1 MLVRNFLYTNQK
13 LLHGICLALIIV
25 IALVIRIDFV
35 RSVVH
40 EMSHDAINYT
50 AMAKQLLNEG
60 IYGYNST
67 EPNAFVTPGYPLFVT
82 MNYVIGDVIDRN
94 PLTLIRYAQIVL
106 SICTLIMIYMLTR
119 KLSGSVIAALVAA
132 SVTAIYPP
140 FVWANGAILTEVLG
154 TFFLMGYLLWQLYAF
169 DKLSRIHALIAGIWL
184 GLAVLVR
191 PEFLPVVIVLY
202 ALRWW
207 QVKDRSLWKMLLL
220 SLLGIML
227 MLMPWWVRNIVTLN
241 EFIPLSTQTN
251 PIMAGT
257 FPHKNYEDNLVDRKG
272 KTDWEV
278 TKERLKVGF
287 TEHTGL
293 FTWWFTIGK
302 LEYTYGSMYYGGGHS
317 PHYPVINSG
326 VILHQALIALGFMS
340 IIFLTLSRFRQPHTL
355 IASVIIVMSVIR
367 LGFVPEYRYNFP
379 MMPLLIVMICI
390 AFSHVV
396 QLLQNRKQDKYD
408 EKEGQVAV

>member
-1 MLVRNFLYTNQK
+1 MLVQNFYNNNRK
-13 LLHGICLALIIV
+13 LLHGLCLALIIV

-35 RSVVH
+35 RSVTH
-40 EMSHDAINYT
+40 EMPHDAINYV
-50 AMAKQLLNEG
+50 AMSEQLLNDG

-67 EPNAFVTPGYPLFVT
+67 EPNAYVTPGYPLFVT
-82 MNYVIGDVIDRN
+82 INHVIADVMDRN
-94 PLTLIRYAQIVL
+94 PLTLTRYAQIVL
-106 SICTLIMIYMLTR
+106 SICTLIMIYILTR
-119 KLSGSVIAALVAA
+119 KLSGSGIASLAAA

-169 DKLSRIHALIAGIWL
+169 DKLSRIQALIAGIWL

-207 QVKDRSLWKMLLL
+207 QVKDRNLWKMFLF
-220 SLLGIML
+220 SLLGIMI
-227 MLMPWWVRNIVTLN
+227 MLMPWWVRNMVTLH

-257 FPHKNYEDNLVDRKG
+257 FPHKNYEDNLVDRTG

-278 TKERLKVGF
+278 TKERLQVGF
-287 TEHTGL
+287 TEHTQL
-293 FTWWFTIGK
+293 FVWWFTIGK
-302 LEYTYGSMYYGGGHS
+302 LEQTYASMYYGGGHS

-326 VILHQALIALGFMS
+326 VILHQALIALGFAS
-340 IIFLTLSRFRQPHTL
+340 IIFLTLTRFKQPQTL
-355 IASVIIVMSVIR
+355 IAAVIIVMSLIR
-367 LGFVPEYRYNFP
+367 LAFVPEFRYNFP
-379 MMPLLIVMICI
+379 MMPLMIILICI
-390 AFSHVV
+390 AFSRVMR
-396 QLLQNRKQDKYD
+396 LLQNRKQRKYD
-408 EKEGQVAV
+408 ENKDQVAV